1 MALFASRK
9 DIVLPQT
16 APSGTSSQTIRFLVK
31 QEKRRLEAITFKLRL
46 TMAAAAAT
54 GAAWGGLAGVV
65 KEIRIVIN
73 DGPAGGGQRNV
84 VQVSGIGALSYVR
97 QIGANIDRQ
106 TQVGYAT
113 TGFPLG
119 TSTTLELSYFIPI
132 RHLGIAEPL
141 ANVLSLPLSSKF
153 MATDV
158 YVEVDLWD
166 IAANGT
172 VFTANPPTFA
182 NQSPA
187 LVQTHLR
194 EVDEAFPYIRSE
206 LRTDTGFSTNA
217 TANVPYEF
225 TSGGFLTGFLVQ
237 GFSAAL
243 GNAVTRSTLL
253 SSGGQFRLE
262 YGREV
267 LMKSDEAFQ
276 QALNDISIPEVY
288 PDSGLA
294 ITSTSTASVPDG
306 RLQNR
311 MFTGESFFDFLSDL
325 PNGDAFSLASV
336 PDLNTDALGGDKFR
350 IVFNDLASSSRPMHI
365 TYHKLLS
372 SRDAILGVV
381 RDFAKKGA
389 VA

>member
-1 MALFASRK
+1 MALFAARK

-16 APSGTSSQTIRFLVK
+16 APSGTSAQTIRFLVK
-31 QEKRRLEAITFKLRL
+31 QEKRRLEAVTFKLRL
-46 TMAAAAAT
+46 TTASSAIT

-84 VQVSGIGALSYVR
+84 VQVTGIGALSFVR
-97 QIGANIDRQ
+97 QLGGNIDRQ
-106 TQVGYAT
+106 TQIGYASS
-113 TGFPLG
+113 GFP
-119 TSTTLELSYFIPI
+119 TSTTVELSYYVPI

-166 IAANGT
+166 IAASGT
-172 VFTANPPTFA
+172 VFTTNPPSYAST
-182 NQSPA
+182 SPA

-194 EVDEAFPYIRSE
+194 EVDEAFPYVRSE

-243 GNAVTRSTLL
+243 TNTVTRSTLL
-253 SSGGQFRLE
+253 STGGQFRIE

-267 LMKSDEAFQ
+267 LMKTDEAFQ
-276 QALNDISIPEVY
+276 QALNDLSVPEVY
-288 PDSGLA
+288 PSNA
-294 ITSTSTASVPDG
+294 AAIITSAT
-306 RLQNR
+306 LQNR
-311 MFTGESFFDFLSDL
+311 MFDGESFFDMLTDL

-350 IVFNDLASSSRPMHI
+350 LVFNDLASSSRPVHV

-372 SRDAILGVV
+372 SRDAILGIV

>member
-1 MALFASRK
+1 MALFPARK

-16 APSGTSSQTIRFLVK
+16 QPSGTAAQTIRFLVK
-31 QEKRRLEAITFKLRL
+31 QEKRRLEAVTFKLRL
-46 TMAAAAAT
+46 TTPATAPT

-84 VQVSGIGALSYVR
+84 VQVSGIGCLSYVR
-97 QIGANIDRQ
+97 QLGANIDRQ
-106 TQVGYAT
+106 TQIGYASA
-113 TGFPLG
+113 GFP
-119 TSTTLELSYFIPI
+119 TSTTVEMSFYVPL

-158 YVEVDLWD
+158 YVEVDLQD
-166 IAANGT
+166 IAAAASGSGPL
-172 VFTANPPTFA
+172 FIANPPTYA
-182 NQSPA
+182 ASNPA

-194 EVDEAFPYIRSE
+194 EVDENFAYIRSE
-206 LRTDTGFSTNA
+206 FRTDTGFSTNA
-217 TANVPYEF
+217 IANVPYEF

-237 GFSAAL
+237 GFNATVNNAA
-243 GNAVTRSTLL
+243 TRSTLL
-253 SSGGQFRLE
+253 STGGQFRVE

-267 LMKSDEAFQ
+267 LMKTDEAFQ
-276 QALNDISIPEVY
+276 QALNDLSVPEVY
-288 PDSGLA
+288 PA
-294 ITSTSTASVPDG
+294 NAAAVVASAT
-306 RLQNR
+306 LQNR
-311 MFTGESFFDFLSDL
+311 MFVGETFFDWLSDL

-350 IVFNDLASSSRPMHI
+350 LVFNDLAASTTPVHI

-372 SRDAILGVV
+372 SRDSIMTVL
-381 RDFAKKGA
+381 RDFAKRGA
-389 VA
+389 TA